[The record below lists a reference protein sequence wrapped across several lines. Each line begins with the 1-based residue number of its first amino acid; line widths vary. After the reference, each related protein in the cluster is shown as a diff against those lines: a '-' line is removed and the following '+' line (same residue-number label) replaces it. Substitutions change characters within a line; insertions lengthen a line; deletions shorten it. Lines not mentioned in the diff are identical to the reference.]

1 MTQKRRVVIAE
12 DEAVIRLDLTGLLED
27 AGYEVVA
34 AVTDGQAA
42 IEAVEQLHPD
52 LILMDVAMPILDGV
66 TAAARITE
74 RRLCPVVMV
83 TAYSQVELVE
93 RAADA
98 GAMGYLVKPVSPASL
113 LPSIEVA
120 IARFEQLN
128 QLATEVETITERL
141 EVRKVVD
148 RAKGLLMTRLG
159 IDEPAAFRWLQ
170 KAAMDNRSSMK
181 AVSQGVIEQMGT
193 PEGV

>member
-1 MTQKRRVVIAE
+1 MSTKKRVVIAE
-12 DEAVIRLDLTGLLED
+12 DEAVIRLDLVSLLEE

-34 AVTDGQAA
+34 AVSDGQAA
-42 IEAVEQLHPD
+42 IDAVEAMQPD
-52 LILMDVAMPILDGV
+52 VVLLDVAMPVLDGIS
-66 TAAARITE
+66 AASHITE
-74 RRLCPVVMV
+74 ARLCPVVMV

-98 GAMGYLVKPVSPASL
+98 GAMGYLVKPISPASVV
-113 LPSIEVA
+113 PAIEVA
-120 IARFEQLN
+120 IARFEQIS
-128 QLATEVETITERL
+128 QLTAEVDTISERL
-141 EVRKVVD
+141 EVRKIVD
-148 RAKGLLMTRLG
+148 RAKGLLQAKLG

-193 PEGV
+193 SAS

>member
-1 MTQKRRVVIAE
+1 MSNKRRVVVAE
-12 DEAVIRLDLTGLLED
+12 DEALIRLDLTSLLED

-42 IEAVEQLHPD
+42 IEAVEELRPD
-52 LILMDVAMPILDGV
+52 LVLMDVAMPVLDGV
-66 TAAARITE
+66 TAAAKITE
-74 RRLCPVVMV
+74 QRLCPVVMV

-98 GAMGYLVKPVSPASL
+98 GAMGYLVKPVSPTSL

-128 QLATEVETITERL
+128 QLAAEVEAVTERL
-141 EVRKVVD
+141 EVRKLVD

-170 KAAMDNRSSMK
+170 KAAMDNRSSMR
-181 AVSQGVIEQMGT
+181 AVSQGVLDQMGPT
-193 PEGV
+193 NP